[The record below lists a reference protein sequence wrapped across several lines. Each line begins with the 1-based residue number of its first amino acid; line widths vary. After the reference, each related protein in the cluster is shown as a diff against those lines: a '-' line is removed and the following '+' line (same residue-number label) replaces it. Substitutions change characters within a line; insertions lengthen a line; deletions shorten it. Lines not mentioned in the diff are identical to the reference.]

1 MYIYVQTFY
10 NIYFVNINQFKN
22 KQPQTIGK
30 WILEICTGYYETV
43 DLSVSLNVKV
53 VIVMVLWNTSPP
65 PISKWCILVLHTPIA
80 TSWVFP

>member
-1 MYIYVQTFY
+1 MYNYVQTFY

-53 VIVMVLWNTSPP
+53 VMVLWNTFPP
-65 PISKWCILVLHTPIA
+65 PPLSKWCILVRHTPIA
-80 TSWVFP
+80 TSWVFPV

>member
-1 MYIYVQTFY
+1 MYNYVQTFY

-53 VIVMVLWNTSPP
+53 VMVLWNTSPP
-65 PISKWCILVLHTPIA
+65 PLVNDTY
-80 TSWVFP
+80 

>member
-1 MYIYVQTFY
+1 MYNYVQTFC

-53 VIVMVLWNTSPP
+53 VMVLWNTSPL
-65 PISKWCILVLHTPIA
+65 SKWCILVRHTPIA
-80 TSWVFP
+80 TSWVFPV

>member
-1 MYIYVQTFY
+1 MYNYVQTFY

-30 WILEICTGYYETV
+30 WILEICTGCYETV

-53 VIVMVLWNTSPP
+53 VMVLWNTSPP
-65 PISKWCILVLHTPIA
+65 LVNDA
-80 TSWVFP
+80 Y

>member
-1 MYIYVQTFY
+1 MYNYVQTFY

-30 WILEICTGYYETV
+30 WKLEICTGYYETV

-53 VIVMVLWNTSPP
+53 VMVLWNTSPP
-65 PISKWCILVLHTPIA
+65 LSKWYILVLHTPIA
-80 TSWVFP
+80 TSWVFPV

>member
-1 MYIYVQTFY
+1 MYNYVQTFY

-30 WILEICTGYYETV
+30 WILEICTGYCETV

-53 VIVMVLWNTSPP
+53 VMVLWNTSPP
-65 PISKWCILVLHTPIA
+65 LSKWCILVRHTPIA
-80 TSWVFP
+80 TSWVFPV